1 MSQQPRLIADDG
13 DDDGLDSGIRVRG
26 GKTPAARLPVAEV
39 LVETQLPHL
48 ARPFDY
54 AVTESLAADAQPG
67 VRVRV
72 RFAGRLI
79 SGFVVS
85 RKASTEHVG
94 ELTAIERVVSDLVV
108 LTPGL
113 RRLCEE
119 IAARYAGTL
128 PDVLRLAIPPR
139 HATAERRARTADPAP
154 LGEVERQ
161 QICDEIS
168 AHSDEPKAF
177 ADYLTALDTWIGAA
191 PAAGDTTS
199 AAGGDTTST
208 AAGHSSS
215 SADSDTSSTTDSD
228 TTSAAAG
235 PRAAMALLPGSMPGT
250 GWIHYGL
257 RAAARVLRTGRSV
270 LWLVPD
276 HRELAALEAA
286 LGDLKPLAIRL
297 SADQGQSARWSA
309 WVRALHGAARLII
322 GTRAA
327 AFAPASDIGLII
339 CLDDG
344 DENYLDQHAPYP
356 HARQVLLTR
365 IQQTGSAALF
375 LDYNRTVEIQ
385 RLVRI
390 GWFGEITY
398 PGPVHRQQAPN
409 CQLPPEDLPP
419 HQHQRLPELGFRLT
433 QAAIGR
439 TKESPAIGPV
449 LVQVPRAG
457 YLPVIACAGCRSVIE
472 CPQCAGKLEAAS
484 QTGPFACRT
493 CGFRAETFTCP
504 QCASNAVR
512 AVVAGIERTFEELGR
527 AFPGTKVIRSG
538 GSHIIDRVPDEPS
551 IVVATTGAEPY
562 ADNGYALALLLDSL
576 WPGPGLQATDRA
588 IARRMRAA
596 CLVRG
601 WQHGGRILLM
611 DDDPSIRQVI
621 ADFAPVAWADEQ
633 YQARSE
639 LRFPPAVRTIALRG
653 DRSAVAEVVAA
664 ASEVGQVWDIY
675 AHEEPYERI
684 IGTTIAS
691 GPAVTRR
698 IAAEVAAR
706 SMRQEESVF
715 ARVDDPD
722 VL

>member
-390 GWFGEITY
+390 GWLGEITY

-706 SMRQEESVF
+706 SMRHEESVF

>member
-79 SGFVVS
+79 SGFVVA

-177 ADYLTALDTWIGAA
+177 TDYLTALDTWIGAA

-208 AAGHSSS
+208 AAGHASS

-228 TTSAAAG
+228 TTSTAAG

-390 GWFGEITY
+390 GWLGEITY

>member
-1 MSQQPRLIADDG
+1 MSQQPRLISDDG
-13 DDDGLDSGIRVRG
+13 DDDSLDTGIRVRG
-26 GKTPAARLPVAEV
+26 GKTPAAQLPVAEV

-54 AVTESLAADAQPG
+54 AVTEADDAAAQLG

-79 SGFVVS
+79 SGFIIA
-85 RKASTEHVG
+85 RKDTTDHVG
-94 ELTAIERVVSDLVV
+94 ELTAIERIVSDLVV

-113 RRLCEE
+113 RQLCEE
-119 IAARYAGTL
+119 IADRYAGTL

-139 HATAERRARTADPAP
+139 HATAEKRARQAEPEP
-154 LGEVERQ
+154 LGAVERR
-161 QICDEIS
+161 QICDELS
-168 AHSDEPKAF
+168 SHPDEPPAF
-177 ADYLTALDTWIGAA
+177 AAYLTAIVEWLARSGHDNAAESGDAPESVPAAESDGQAEPDDAAEPAETAA
-191 PAAGDTTS
+191 PAS
-199 AAGGDTTST
+199 
-208 AAGHSSS
+208 
-215 SADSDTSSTTDSD
+215 
-228 TTSAAAG
+228 G
-235 PRAAMALLPGSMPGT
+235 PRAAMALLPGSLPGT
-250 GWIHYGL
+250 GWIHCGL
-257 RAAARVLRTGRSV
+257 RAAARVLRTGSSV

-286 LGDLKPLAIRL
+286 LGDLTPLAIRL

-309 WVRALHGAARLII
+309 WVRALQGTGRLII

-327 AFAPASDIGLII
+327 AFAPADDIRLII

-356 HARQVLLTR
+356 HARQVLLSR
-365 IQQTGSAALF
+365 IQHTGAAALF

-390 GWFGEITY
+390 GWMGEISY
-398 PGPVHRQQAPN
+398 PPAVHRQRTPL
-409 CQLPPEDLPP
+409 CQLPPDDLPP
-419 HQHQRLPELGFRLT
+419 QQRQRLPELGFQLA
-433 QAAIGR
+433 QAALGR
-439 TKESPAIGPV
+439 TKQSPAVGPV

-457 YLPVIACAGCRSVIE
+457 YLPVIACAGCRAVIE

-504 QCASNAVR
+504 QCSSHAIRS
-512 AVVAGIERTFEELGR
+512 VVAGIDRTFEELGR
-527 AFPGTKVIRSG
+527 AFPGVKVIRSG

-551 IVVATTGAEPY
+551 IIVATTGAEPY

-596 CLVRG
+596 CLVRS

-621 ADFAPVAWADEQ
+621 TDFAPVTWADEQ
-633 YQARSE
+633 YEARSE
-639 LRFPPAVRTIALRG
+639 LRFPPAVRTIGLRG
-653 DRSAVAEVVAA
+653 ERRAVAEVVAA
-664 ASEVGQVWDIY
+664 ASEAGEVWDIF

-691 GPAVTRR
+691 GSAVTRR
-698 IAAEVAAR
+698 IAAEIAAR
-706 SMRQEESVF
+706 SMRREESVF

>member
-13 DDDGLDSGIRVRG
+13 DDDGLDTGIRVRG
-26 GKTPAARLPVAEV
+26 GKTPAAHLPVAAV

-48 ARPFDY
+48 SRPFDY
-54 AVTESLAADAQPG
+54 AVTDSLDATAQPG

-79 SGFVVS
+79 SGFVVA
-85 RKASTEHVG
+85 RKDSTEHVG

-113 RRLCEE
+113 RALCEE
-119 IAARYAGTL
+119 IASRYAGTL

-139 HATAERRARTADPAP
+139 HATAEKRARAAEPEP

-168 AHSDEPKAF
+168 AHTDEPADF
-177 ADYLTALDTWIGAA
+177 TDYLTALDTWIG
-191 PAAGDTTS
+191 DTPSEAT
-199 AAGGDTTST
+199 DTGRPS
-208 AAGHSSS
+208 
-215 SADSDTSSTTDSD
+215 
-228 TTSAAAG
+228 AG

-276 HRELAALEAA
+276 HRELSALEAA

-309 WVRALHGAARLII
+309 WVRALHGAGRLII

-327 AFAPASDIGLII
+327 AFAPTSDIGLVI

-398 PGPVHRQQAPN
+398 PGPVHRQQAPI
-409 CQLPPEDLPP
+409 CQLPPDDLPP

-439 TKESPAIGPV
+439 TTESPAIGPV

-457 YLPVIACAGCRSVIE
+457 YLPVVACAGCRSVIE

-484 QTGPFACRT
+484 QTGPFACRA

-504 QCASNAVR
+504 QCSSNAIR
-512 AVVAGIERTFEELGR
+512 SVVAGIERTFEELGR

-551 IVVATTGAEPY
+551 IIVATTGAEPY

-621 ADFAPVAWADEQ
+621 SDFAPVAWADEQ

-639 LRFPPAVRTIALRG
+639 LRFPPAVRTIGLRG

-664 ASEVGQVWDIY
+664 ASEVGEVWDIY
-675 AHEEPYERI
+675 AHDEPYERI

-706 SMRQEESVF
+706 SMRHEESVF

>member
-199 AAGGDTTST
+199 AAGG
-208 AAGHSSS
+208 
-215 SADSDTSSTTDSD
+215 D

>member
-13 DDDGLDSGIRVRG
+13 DDDGLDTGIRVRG
-26 GKTPAARLPVAEV
+26 GKTPAAHLPVAAV

-54 AVTESLAADAQPG
+54 AVTDSLDATAQPG

-79 SGFVVS
+79 SGFVVA
-85 RKASTEHVG
+85 RKDSTEHVG

-113 RRLCEE
+113 RALCEE
-119 IAARYAGTL
+119 IASRYAGTL

-139 HATAERRARTADPAP
+139 HATAEKRARAAEPEP

-168 AHSDEPKAF
+168 AHTDEPADF
-177 ADYLTALDTWIGAA
+177 TDYLTALDTWIG
-191 PAAGDTTS
+191 DTPSEAT
-199 AAGGDTTST
+199 DTGRPS
-208 AAGHSSS
+208 
-215 SADSDTSSTTDSD
+215 
-228 TTSAAAG
+228 AG

-276 HRELAALEAA
+276 HRELSALEAA

-309 WVRALHGAARLII
+309 WVRALHGAGRLII

-327 AFAPASDIGLII
+327 AFAPTSDIGLVI

-398 PGPVHRQQAPN
+398 PGPVHRQQAPI
-409 CQLPPEDLPP
+409 CQLPPDDLPP

-439 TKESPAIGPV
+439 TTESPAIGPV

-457 YLPVIACAGCRSVIE
+457 YLPVVACAGCRSVIE

-484 QTGPFACRT
+484 QTGPFACRA

-504 QCASNAVR
+504 QCSSNAIR
-512 AVVAGIERTFEELGR
+512 SVVAGIERTFEELGR

-551 IVVATTGAEPY
+551 IIVATTGAEPY

-621 ADFAPVAWADEQ
+621 SDFAPVAWADDQ

-639 LRFPPAVRTIALRG
+639 LRFPPAVRTIGLRG

-664 ASEVGQVWDIY
+664 ASEVGEVWDIY
-675 AHEEPYERI
+675 AHDEPYERI

-706 SMRQEESVF
+706 SMRHEESVF